1 MQLVIFLQLC
11 KSVAPQVNLQMMCQ
25 WFFTSQFYEGV
36 LDLVLVCA
44 SKLDPRN
51 VGFDYYKNKE
61 PGEDSEGY
69 QAFLKRYFT
78 TGELCAYILCI
89 LPIGGVGFLRYV
101 QYWPPQS
108 CATRCTLVVSL

>member
-1 MQLVIFLQLC
+1 
-11 KSVAPQVNLQMMCQ
+11 MMCQ

-44 SKLDPRN
+44 SKLDPKN

-69 QAFLKRYFT
+69 QAFMKR
-78 TGELCAYILCI
+78 
-89 LPIGGVGFLRYV
+89 
-101 QYWPPQS
+101 
-108 CATRCTLVVSL
+108 